1 MCDGIVCH
9 TVCVSKVCVP
19 YLMREGILRNGISVC
34 VCIIFIVGR
43 DYVRLCRQII
53 KIFDADDI
61 IFRRT
66 DGLHRAVAAEN
77 RIFPDQFP
85 GGTGKRR
92 TGGKTSLTE
101 YGMSEEEKNT
111 QKKGKKKPAGF
122 LASGRF
128 YRKICKC
135 KPHMMCRSFLTEKR

>member
-53 KIFDADDI
+53 EIFDADDI

-66 DGLHRAVAAEN
+66 DGLHRAVAA
-77 RIFPDQFP
+77 
-85 GGTGKRR
+85 
-92 TGGKTSLTE
+92 
-101 YGMSEEEKNT
+101 
-111 QKKGKKKPAGF
+111 
-122 LASGRF
+122 
-128 YRKICKC
+128 
-135 KPHMMCRSFLTEKR
+135 

>member
-9 TVCVSKVCVP
+9 TVRVSKVCVP

-101 YGMSEEEKNT
+101 HGVSQKEKNA

-122 LASGRF
+122 LAGGRF

-135 KPHMMCRSFLTEKR
+135 KLHMMCRSFLTEKR

>member
-101 YGMSEEEKNT
+101 YG
-111 QKKGKKKPAGF
+111 
-122 LASGRF
+122 
-128 YRKICKC
+128 
-135 KPHMMCRSFLTEKR
+135 